1 MNVIDFPRPA
11 SATFVDAGWLLA
23 SAGLLVTGS
32 PRREDLWCNY
42 GALLQSLS
50 SYVEQHSRGMR
61 LLRTY
66 WYDGA
71 VGGVPTTD
79 HKRIAG
85 LPYVTVQLGRMSSD
99 RQQKG
104 VDSKIYRDLMKLA
117 RERAVARV
125 YLIAGDE
132 DLRIGVTEAK
142 EMGVQVVL
150 LGMPVEDGQN
160 QSVHLVRECDEY
172 VTLPTE
178 VWREHF
184 ARREEGQEPDDEKVA
199 LARRL
204 GRDFARDWAGRV
216 SGEEAKKM
224 LGAFPT
230 VPSDLD
236 VELVTFAERDL
247 GSLRQRPDLKQELR
261 GTFWFELREST

>member
-1 MNVIDFPRPA
+1 MNLAEFPRPA
-11 SATFVDAGWLLA
+11 AATFVDAGWLLA
-23 SAGLLVTGS
+23 SAGLLVNGS

-42 GALLQSLS
+42 GALLPALGR
-50 SYVEQHSRGMR
+50 YVEQHSEGMR

-71 VGGVPTTD
+71 VGGVATTD

-85 LPYVTVQLGRMSSD
+85 LPYVTVQLGRLSSD

-125 YLIAGDE
+125 YLVAGDE

-160 QSVHLVRECDEY
+160 QSALLVRECDEY
-172 VTLPTE
+172 VSLPAE

-184 ARREEGQEPDDEKVA
+184 ARREDAEEPDDENVA
-199 LARRL
+199 LARRI
-204 GRDFARDWAGRV
+204 GRSFAREWVDRV

-236 VELVTFAERDL
+236 IELVTFAERDL

-261 GTFWFELREST
+261 GSFWFELREAT